1 MLRQEHGVPTPI
13 MQTVLIGVEV
23 AFDFPFECEVLIGY
37 PFDVPFDNAI
47 ASTRS
52 LLTREGRLENIILG
66 LISTLGL
73 DVLMA
78 EYLKADQRMSP
89 LLLAEA
95 DHVSNGLA
103 QSDGLYVPGR

>member
-1 MLRQEHGVPTPI
+1 MPTPT

-23 AFDFPFECEVLIGY
+23 PVEVPFEVPCKASLEY
-37 PFDVPFDNAI
+37 PSDVPFDNAI

-52 LLTREGRLENIILG
+52 FLTREGRLENIILG
-66 LISTLGL
+66 LISTLRF

-95 DHVSNGLA
+95 DHVSSGSA
-103 QSDGLYVPGR
+103 QSNGLYVPGC